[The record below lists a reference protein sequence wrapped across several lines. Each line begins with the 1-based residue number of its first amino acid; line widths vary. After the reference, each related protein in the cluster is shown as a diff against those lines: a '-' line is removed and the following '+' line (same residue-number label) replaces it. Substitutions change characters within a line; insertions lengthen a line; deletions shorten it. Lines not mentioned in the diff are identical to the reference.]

1 MNTGLHRLLLITH
14 WLVFML
20 FVGVWGIGIVGMF
33 IGNRSVDEIF
43 GILLVWNGPLLPPL
57 VAWVF
62 PLVIIG
68 IQWIVN
74 GRLMLFP
81 WDRK

>member
-1 MNTGLHRLLLITH
+1 MNTGLYRLLLATH

-33 IGNRSVDEIF
+33 IGNRSVDEIL
-43 GILLVWNGPLLPPL
+43 GILLVWEGPLLPPL
-57 VAWVF
+57 IARVF

-68 IQWIVN
+68 RQWIVN
-74 GRLMLFP
+74 GHLRLFP